1 MVGERSSTHTV
12 PDVIAVITASIEARI
27 DSIADAMV
35 KRYQERIESYKD
47 ASPDVLADAREWARA
62 SITISAGIINE
73 TLDVKDFT
81 EPLTDVGRRRAA
93 QGFPLHDVLL
103 AILIGTEVLWE
114 SAWAVAPDND
124 ADRARMASIVMSSST
139 ALLQNAVSAVS
150 TGYEEV
156 AHGKVAD
163 EEYDMQALM
172 ETLAGVREPDKR
184 HAERAR
190 LRRVDLEAIRW
201 CLVSR
206 TTHEDAGV
214 EVRNMRRTY
223 PGAAVGRI
231 GRTVIAYVPGDEIP
245 EPPVTPAG
253 LSRATDTVR
262 AFKRARAT
270 LEVAIHLNRD
280 CVLYEDVVPLAM
292 VLGGPTEE
300 REAFVGAQLG
310 PLLEDQLGDELVKTL
325 GAYYGSGQSVA
336 AAARELFVHRHTLE
350 YRLQRIETLL
360 GKDLKAGD
368 DRLLLEL
375 ALAIR
380 KDNET

>member
-1 MVGERSSTHTV
+1 MVERISSTETA
-12 PDVIAVITASIEARI
+12 PDVIAAVTASIEARI
-27 DSIADAMV
+27 DSIADTMV
-35 KRYQERIESYKD
+35 KRYQERIDSYKD
-47 ASPDVLADAREWARA
+47 APPDVLADAREWARA
-62 SITISAGIINE
+62 SITISSGITMG
-73 TLDVKDFT
+73 TLDIKDFT
-81 EPLTDVGRRRAA
+81 EPLIDVGRRRAA
-93 QGFPLHDVLL
+93 QGFPLHDVLQ

-114 SAWAVAPDND
+114 AAWAVAPDDD
-124 ADRARMASIVMSSST
+124 ADKARLAEIVMASTI
-139 ALLQNAVSAVS
+139 ALQQNAVSAVS

-172 ETLAGVREPDKR
+172 ETLAGVRKADKK
-184 HAERAR
+184 HDERAR
-190 LRRVDLEAIRW
+190 LRGVDLEAIRW

-206 TTHEDAGV
+206 TSHEDAGV
-214 EVRNMRRTY
+214 EVRNMRRRHK
-223 PGAAVGRI
+223 GSAVGRI
-231 GRTVIAYVPGDEIP
+231 GRTVIAYLPGEEMP
-245 EPPVTPAG
+245 EPTVTPAG
-253 LSRATDTVR
+253 LTRATDTVR

-270 LEVAIHLNRD
+270 LEVALHLNRE

-292 VLGGPTEE
+292 VLGGPAEE
-300 REAFVGAQLG
+300 REAFVQAQLG

-325 GAYYGSGQSVA
+325 EAYYRAGQSVA

-350 YRLQRIETLL
+350 YRLQRIEDLI

-380 KDNET
+380 KDTQT